1 MMMKQRKSTL
11 ILTILVVFFSAVAI
25 TTVCEVKKAH
35 RMKVALET
43 ALEQNRN
50 FIPFTSD
57 TIYPSPSHDLSLS
70 PTKGVSL
77 HDVVAYYNHPLRR
90 HIHLPLWGNLR
101 GLSAY
106 YVLGCVCRDLH
117 EAPIAL
123 LTWEEAIAAY
133 SSEKDRREGAAT
145 LCRIYGQMAE
155 VYYRQ
160 CMPEKQLEAQQKC
173 SDYALMAGDTLNY
186 IRCMLPKNDA
196 YLSMGD
202 TAAVFENIKHVRQ
215 LYLERGLKQEAA
227 QVYPSAIQIALDRG
241 EYVKADSMMR
251 IFEKESGLFDEQG
264 NIEAT
269 REIYYYDKGCY
280 FAGIGLLDSAEIQ
293 FRRLLNHEPNIV
305 DAYRGLVSLYLRKEN
320 RDSLRKYT
328 KLYEDAIA
336 NYLEETQTQAIVQ
349 AEGMYDYSRQQRMAA
364 AQKRKADILVL
375 TGLLFVLFFIATIA
389 YIVRRYKKANEQER
403 KRHMEVRAQYGDA
416 IQKLAQVRRE
426 IGILQRNT
434 SDKENAL
441 DSLTQEKKELA
452 QLYEKEIERLTSE
465 LASYKETQDEVE
477 RKAAII
483 SHFHTIAKPH
493 LENDEKGL
501 SRRVGAREASEEE
514 WNQLIETVR
523 LCYPRF
529 YVHLMEH
536 SLSDLRLHVC
546 ILSRLGF
553 ENKDIVTLVKSS
565 IQSVSNVRTTLAK
578 VFGLTSTKD
587 LNDYLKNF

>member
-1 MMMKQRKSTL
+1 MIKQRKSTI
-11 ILTILVVFFSAVAI
+11 ILTILVVFFSIVTVA
-25 TTVCEVKKAH
+25 TVCEMKKAH
-35 RMKVALET
+35 RMEAALEA

-50 FIPFTSD
+50 FVPFTSD
-57 TIYPSPSHDLSLS
+57 TIYLSPSLDLSLS
-70 PTKGVSL
+70 PARGVSL
-77 HDVVAYYNHPLRR
+77 RDVVAYYNHPLRR
-90 HIHLPLWGNLR
+90 HLHLPLWGNLR

-133 SSEKDRREGAAT
+133 SSPKDRREGAAT

-160 CMPEKQLEAQQKC
+160 YMPEKQLEIQQKC

-186 IRCMLPKNDA
+186 IRCLLPQNDA

-202 TAAVFENIKHVRQ
+202 TSAVFENIKHVRQ
-215 LYLERGLKQEAA
+215 LYIERGLKQEAA

-241 EYVKADSMMR
+241 EYMKADSMMR

-269 REIYYYDKGCY
+269 REIYYYDKGRY
-280 FAGIGLLDSAEIQ
+280 FAGIGLPDSAEIQ

-349 AEGMYDYSRQQRMAA
+349 AEGMYDYSRQQRIAA

-375 TGLLFVLFFIATIA
+375 TGLFFVLFFIATIA
-389 YIVRRYKKANEQER
+389 YIVRRYKRANEQER
-403 KRHMEVRAQYGDA
+403 NRHMEVRAQYGDA
-416 IQKLAQVRRE
+416 IQKLAQVKRE

-434 SDKENAL
+434 SDKEKAL
-441 DSLTQEKKELA
+441 DSLAQEKIELA
-452 QLYEKEIERLTSE
+452 QLYEKEMERLTSE

-477 RKAAII
+477 RKVAII
-483 SHFHTIAKPH
+483 GHFHTIAKPH
-493 LENDEKGL
+493 LENNEKGQ

-514 WNQLIETVR
+514 WNQLIEMVR
-523 LCYPRF
+523 LYYPRF

-536 SLSDLRLHVC
+536 SLSDLRLRVC

-553 ENKDIVTLVKSS
+553 ENKDIVTLAKSS
-565 IQSVSNVRTTLAK
+565 KQSVGNARTTLAK
-578 VFGLTSTKD
+578 VFDLTSTKE
-587 LNDYLKNF
+587 LNDYLKNL